1 MDKWVIP
8 EDGVIDALAVR
19 IAASGQRRVRLTR
32 TERRLAAALIV
43 ARGGNAYQVHK
54 RLGVSPA
61 TAHALVA
68 SLTTNP
74 ADLDEL
80 DEVAA

>member
-1 MDKWVIP
+1 MGEWSIP
-8 EDGVIDALAVR
+8 EDGIIDALAVQ

-32 TERRLAAALIV
+32 MERRLAAALIL

-54 RLGVSPA
+54 RLGVSSA

-68 SLTTNP
+68 SLTANP
-74 ADLDEL
+74 AEL
-80 DEVAA
+80 AEVA